1 MVKNLRGHGE
11 LEVFLDKKTTHSSQG
26 SKIQI
31 LSRVLWVTGI
41 CETTAVK
48 LFRND
53 VLANGKTPC
62 QFTCLKNT
70 PLAELSGHIYS
81 ITVNTGSQR
90 NPCGILFLK
99 VLYKRDEKG
108 FFDWGKTLEFYFFFS
123 LFLNRH

>member
-1 MVKNLRGHGE
+1 MKKLRGHGE
-11 LEVFLDKKTTHSSQG
+11 LEVFLEKKTTHSSQG

-31 LSRVLWVTGI
+31 LSRVLWVIGI

-53 VLANGKTPC
+53 VLAKGRMPC

-81 ITVNTGSQR
+81 ITVPIWDPS
-90 NPCGILFLK
+90 FLK
-99 VLYKRDEKG
+99 SPVKEVKRNRAYLTGVKPLSFTS
-108 FFDWGKTLEFYFFFS
+108 FFAFPE
-123 LFLNRH
+123 